1 MEKTANGGLMKKK
14 GTFKRELISMMYGFG
29 DVSNPYD
36 ASVELLEDMVLDFIY
51 EMTTRAIQIGKKG
64 KLQTEDLVFLIRKDR
79 KKYARAI
86 ELLQMNE
93 ELKAARKAFETDDMM
108 NKADN

>member
-1 MEKTANGGLMKKK
+1 
-14 GTFKRELISMMYGFG
+14 
-29 DVSNPYD
+29 VSNPYD

-51 EMTTRAIQIGKKG
+51 EMVRNTNTYLCKYISYFQPQTTRAIQIGKKG